1 MTATSAGARRV
12 LLATALILASP
23 AIAGAQNEPGAAP
36 PLFEIGFAGGG
47 GWLPDYPAADQNHLK
62 GIAVPF
68 VTYRGEILRS
78 DETGI
83 RTRFYKA
90 PRYEFDVSLDGALP
104 ASSEDNRAREGMDDL
119 DLMGEI
125 GPNLRLILDRQ
136 PYRSRL
142 EIELALRGAFTLDR
156 DGPEYQG
163 INFAPEI
170 AYRRLDLITRGSFLR
185 VGFGPVFG
193 TDGIM
198 DYFYNVRPEDSR
210 QGRPEHEAEA
220 GYLGS
225 RLQGSF
231 ELPITGRLSLT
242 LGSRLDRFWGATNDD
257 SPLFQRNYNV
267 SVAGGFSVSL
277 YQSKARAK
285 AGEDP
290 LD

>member
-1 MTATSAGARRV
+1 
-12 LLATALILASP
+12 
-23 AIAGAQNEPGAAP
+23 
-36 PLFEIGFAGGG
+36 
-47 GWLPDYPAADQNHLK
+47 
-62 GIAVPF
+62 
-68 VTYRGEILRS
+68 
-78 DETGI
+78 
-83 RTRFYKA
+83 
-90 PRYEFDVSLDGALP
+90 
-104 ASSEDNRAREGMDDL
+104 MDDL

-170 AYRRLDLITRGSFLR
+170 AYRRLDLLTKGSFLR

-198 DYFYNVRPEDSR
+198 DYFYNVRPEDAR

-231 ELPITGRLSLT
+231 ELPVTGRLSLT
-242 LGSRLDRFWGATNDD
+242 LGAASTASGVRPTTTARCSSATTTCPSRAVSRCRCTSPKRGPGRGRTRWTRHPHP
-257 SPLFQRNYNV
+257 SPL
-267 SVAGGFSVSL
+267 
-277 YQSKARAK
+277 
-285 AGEDP
+285 P
-290 LD
+290 